1 MRPAAIYA
9 RVSSERQKE
18 EHTIG
23 SQVSALI
30 DYARNEA
37 YTVPEE
43 WIFQDEGYSGA
54 SLIRP
59 GLERLRDLASEGQI
73 ETVLA
78 YSPDRLSRKYAYQV
92 LLIEEFARHGVDVYF
107 VKSLKATTPEEEL
120 LLQFQ
125 GMIAEYERA
134 QIAERSRRGR
144 RYRAK
149 AGSVNVLS
157 GAPYG
162 YIKKTDTS
170 AAYYEVIEEQAEAV
184 RDVYELYTGSG
195 LSINAIARWLNA
207 QRISTRKGKAQ
218 WERSTVWAML
228 RNPAYMGKACF
239 GKTEI
244 TERKKVTRPLRQRG
258 GFSPRCSSNRERPRS
273 EWIEISVPA
282 IVREEIFELA
292 QERLEQNKRFSP
304 RRTIEPTLLQGML
317 VCNQCGYAFY
327 RSSTRTSKRKLN
339 YYRCLG
345 SDAYRYF
352 NERVCENR
360 PIRQDYLD
368 GVVWKHVVQ
377 LLKSPELIRSE
388 IKRRIKQIQ
397 DSSPTKKRKEVIE
410 KEITRI
416 GKSIDK
422 LLDAYQEGLI
432 RLEELRKRMPGLR
445 KRQEALKAEL
455 NSMELAAANHQ
466 GFLRLAENMADFLG
480 RLRKTADSMSVSDR
494 QKILRLVVKEILVDP
509 ETIKIKHSIPVSEVS
524 LGTGPEKGPE
534 IPSYL
539 LRSWS
544 HWTALG
550 NSFRSFLYPSIND
563 HTGTQ
568 VFPDQAKHAFVTNF
582 SCHPVHQHVVVDRIE
597 KFRQIHIHGD
607 AIALTD
613 ILADLAHS
621 IMSRSPAS
629 ESITEF
635 RKVRIKDRK

>member
-1 MRPAAIYA
+1 M
-9 RVSSERQKE
+9 
-18 EHTIG
+18 
-23 SQVSALI
+23 

-37 YTVPEE
+37 CTVAEE
-43 WIFQDEGYSGA
+43 WIFKDEGYSGA
-54 SLIRP
+54 NLVRP

-92 LLIEEFARHGVDVYF
+92 LLIEEFARHGVDVDF

-134 QIAERSRRGR
+134 QIAERSRRGK

-162 YIKKTDTS
+162 YRYMKKTDTS
-170 AAYYEVIEEQAEAV
+170 AAYYEVIEEQAEVV
-184 RDVYELYTGSG
+184 REVYGLYTGSG

-207 QRISTRKGKAQ
+207 HRIPTRKGKSQ

-239 GKTEI
+239 GKTEV

-273 EWIEISVPA
+273 EWIEIPVPA
-282 IVREEIFELA
+282 IVKEETFELA

-317 VCNQCGYAFY
+317 VCNRCGYAFY
-327 RSSTRTSKRKLN
+327 RTSTRTSKRKLC

-360 PIRQDYLD
+360 PIRQDYID

-377 LLKSPELIRSE
+377 LLENPGLIRSE
-388 IKRRIKQIQ
+388 IKRRIKQTK
-397 DSSPTKKRKEVIE
+397 DSSPTKRRKDAVE

-416 GKSIDK
+416 SKSIGK

-432 RLEELRKRMPGLR
+432 RMEELRKRIPGLR

-455 NSMELAAANHQ
+455 NSLEAAAISQQ
-466 GFLRLAENMADFLG
+466 GFLRLAENMEGFLG
-480 RLRKTADSMSVSDR
+480 QLRKTADSMSVSDR
-494 QKILRLVVKEILVDP
+494 QKIVRLVVKEILVDLD
-509 ETIKIKHSIPVSEVS
+509 TIKIKHSIPVSELS
-524 LGTGPEKGPE
+524 PESGPENGQE

-544 HWTALG
+544 PHPALRRP
-550 NSFRSFLYPSIND
+550 FPWKCQTTVFH
-563 HTGTQ
+563 HTGIQ
-568 VFPDQAKHAFVTNF
+568 PFADQA
-582 SCHPVHQHVVVDRIE
+582 
-597 KFRQIHIHGD
+597 
-607 AIALTD
+607 
-613 ILADLAHS
+613 
-621 IMSRSPAS
+621 
-629 ESITEF
+629 
-635 RKVRIKDRK
+635 

>member
-9 RVSSERQKE
+9 RVSSDRQKE

-23 SQVSALI
+23 SQILALM
-30 DYARNEA
+30 DYAHNET
-37 YTVPEE
+37 YTVLEQ

-92 LLIEEFARHGVDVYF
+92 LLIDEFARHGVDVDF
-107 VKSLKATTPEEEL
+107 IKSLKATTPEEEL

-134 QIAERSRRGR
+134 QIAERSRRGK

-162 YIKKTDTS
+162 YRYIKKTDTS
-170 AAYYEVIEEQAEAV
+170 AAYYEVIEEQAEV
-184 RDVYELYTGSG
+184 IREMYKLYTGSG

-207 QRISTRKGKAQ
+207 HRIPTRKRKSQ

-244 TERKKVTRPLRQRG
+244 TERKKMTRPLRQRG

-273 EWIEISVPA
+273 EWIEIPVPA
-282 IVREEIFELA
+282 IVKEDTFDLA

-317 VCNQCGYAFY
+317 VCNRCGYAFY
-327 RSSTRTSKRKLN
+327 RTSTRTSKRKLY

-352 NERVCENR
+352 NERVCKNR

-377 LLKSPELIRSE
+377 LLERPELIRSE

-397 DSSPTKKRKEVIE
+397 DSSPTKRRKEVIE
-410 KEITRI
+410 KEIARI
-416 GKSIDK
+416 GKSIDNI
-422 LLDAYQEGLI
+422 LDAYQEGLI
-432 RLEELRKRMPGLR
+432 RLEELRKRIPGLR
-445 KRQEALKAEL
+445 KRQKALKSEL
-455 NSMELAAANHQ
+455 NSLEVAAASHQ
-466 GFLRLAENMADFLG
+466 GFLRLADNMAGFLG
-480 RLRKTADSMSVSDR
+480 RLRKTAGSMSVSDR
-494 QKILRLVVKEILVDP
+494 QKIVRLVVKEILVDLD
-509 ETIKIKHSIPVSEVS
+509 TIKIKHSIPVSEVS
-524 LGTGPEKGPE
+524 DESGPEKTPE
-534 IPSYL
+534 ITSYL

-544 HWTALG
+544 NHASLRRAELILSSTCHFPLAISVL
-550 NSFRSFLYPSIND
+550 FLY
-563 HTGTQ
+563 
-568 VFPDQAKHAFVTNF
+568 
-582 SCHPVHQHVVVDRIE
+582 
-597 KFRQIHIHGD
+597 
-607 AIALTD
+607 
-613 ILADLAHS
+613 
-621 IMSRSPAS
+621 RSL
-629 ESITEF
+629 
-635 RKVRIKDRK
+635 

>member
-9 RVSSERQKE
+9 RVSSDRQKE

-23 SQVSALI
+23 SQVLALM
-30 DYARNEA
+30 DYAHNEA

-54 SLIRP
+54 SLVRP

-92 LLIEEFARHGVDVYF
+92 LLIEELARHGVDVDF

-134 QIAERSRRGR
+134 RIAERSRRGK

-149 AGSVNVLS
+149 AGSVDVLS

-162 YIKKTDTS
+162 YRYIKKTDTS
-170 AAYYEVIEEQAEAV
+170 AAYYEVIEEQAEVV
-184 RDVYELYTGSG
+184 REVYKLYTGSG

-207 QRISTRKGKAQ
+207 HRIPTRKEKWQ

-239 GKTEI
+239 GKTEV
-244 TERKKVTRPLRQRG
+244 TERKKMTRPLRQRG

-273 EWIEISVPA
+273 EWIEIPVPA
-282 IVREEIFELA
+282 IVKEETFDLA

-317 VCNQCGYAFY
+317 VCNRCGYAFY
-327 RSSTRTSKRKLN
+327 RTSTRTSKRKLY

-377 LLKSPELIRSE
+377 LLESPVLIRSE
-388 IKRRIKQIQ
+388 VKRRIKQIQ
-397 DSSPTKKRKEVIE
+397 DSSPTKRRKEAVE
-410 KEITRI
+410 KERARI

-422 LLDAYQEGLI
+422 ILDAYQEGLI

-455 NSMELAAANHQ
+455 NSLEVAAASHQ
-466 GFLRLAENMADFLG
+466 GFLRLAENMEDFLR
-480 RLRKTADSMSVSDR
+480 RLRKTADSMSVSDC
-494 QKILRLVVKEILVDP
+494 QKIVRLVVKEILVDLK
-509 ETIKIKHSIPVSEVS
+509 TIKIKHSIPVAEVS
-524 LGTGPEKGPE
+524 VESGPQNAPE

-544 HWTALG
+544 H
-550 NSFRSFLYPSIND
+550 
-563 HTGTQ
+563 
-568 VFPDQAKHAFVTNF
+568 
-582 SCHPVHQHVVVDRIE
+582 
-597 KFRQIHIHGD
+597 
-607 AIALTD
+607 
-613 ILADLAHS
+613 
-621 IMSRSPAS
+621 
-629 ESITEF
+629 
-635 RKVRIKDRK
+635 

>member
-1 MRPAAIYA
+1 M
-9 RVSSERQKE
+9 
-18 EHTIG
+18 
-23 SQVSALI
+23 
-30 DYARNEA
+30 DYAHNES
-37 YTVPEE
+37 YTVPEQ

-54 SLIRP
+54 SLVRP

-78 YSPDRLSRKYAYQV
+78 HSPDRLSRKYAYQV
-92 LLIEEFARHGVDVYF
+92 LLIEEFGRHGVDVDF

-134 QIAERSRRGR
+134 QIAERSRRGK

-162 YIKKTDTS
+162 YRYIKKTDTS
-170 AAYYEVIEEQAEAV
+170 AAYYEVIEEQAEVV
-184 RDVYELYTGSG
+184 REVYKLYTGSG

-207 QRISTRKGKAQ
+207 HRIPTRKGKSQ

-244 TERKKVTRPLRQRG
+244 TERKRMTRPLRQRG

-273 EWIEISVPA
+273 EWIEIPVPA
-282 IVREEIFELA
+282 IVKEDTFDLA

-317 VCNQCGYAFY
+317 VCNRCGYAFY
-327 RSSTRTSKRKLN
+327 RTSTRTSKRKLY

-377 LLKSPELIRSE
+377 LLESPELIRSE

-397 DSSPTKKRKEVIE
+397 DSSPTKRRKEVVE

-422 LLDAYQEGLI
+422 ILDAYQEGLI

-455 NSMELAAANHQ
+455 NSLEVAAASHQ
-466 GFLRLAENMADFLG
+466 GFLRLADNMADFLG

-494 QKILRLVVKEILVDP
+494 QKIVRLVVKEILVDLD
-509 ETIKIKHSIPVSEVS
+509 TIKIKHSIPVSEVS
-524 LGTGPEKGPE
+524 AESGPEKSPE

-544 HWTALG
+544 HFAVSCQCLPALCV
-550 NSFRSFLYPSIND
+550 R
-563 HTGTQ
+563 
-568 VFPDQAKHAFVTNF
+568 FV
-582 SCHPVHQHVVVDRIE
+582 D
-597 KFRQIHIHGD
+597 
-607 AIALTD
+607 
-613 ILADLAHS
+613 
-621 IMSRSPAS
+621 
-629 ESITEF
+629 
-635 RKVRIKDRK
+635 